1 LSSSIPEQGVRDA
14 GSLRLARRRAWIFVG
29 LMMAC
34 ILLSLPTTPGIWQA
48 ALETLGPR
56 FDAVGYVVVV
66 VVFAALLIHA
76 ARRGAGMAVLFAAI
90 GFGPVYFYLLK
101 YQCQYPAE
109 RLHLIEYGLLAYL
122 SYKALRLDLSEM
134 RAYVSSFFIASGFGF
149 FDEAV
154 QYVLPDRVFEV
165 RDAVTNVLAA
175 AVGLM
180 VVRVLLRPGASRDS
194 FSEVER

>member
-1 LSSSIPEQGVRDA
+1 
-14 GSLRLARRRAWIFVG
+14 
-29 LMMAC
+29 M
-34 ILLSLPTTPGIWQA
+34 T
-48 ALETLGPR
+48 
-56 FDAVGYVVVV
+56 
-66 VVFAALLIHA
+66 
-76 ARRGAGMAVLFAAI
+76 VLFAAI
-90 GFGPVYFYLLK
+90 GFGLVYFYLLK
-101 YQCQYPAE
+101 YQCRYPAE

-122 SYKALRLDLSEM
+122 SYRALRLDLPEM
-134 RAYVSSFFIASGFGF
+134 RAYVSSFFIASGFGL

-165 RDAVTNVLAA
+165 QDAVTNVLAA